1 MGWTVTPQPT
11 IPGSLQPQISPV
23 PLAPTQIPPSPTAPT
38 PVPAIS
44 GGDENIGY
52 DFIEG
57 SQRPLW
63 RIWCNGQELV
73 ISPQDPADS
82 ALLAAFMAQADR
94 AARAAEDINAS
105 SQDLH
110 EATATGLFGFVAT
123 VGGTI
128 TAVLSCAAVPLTF
141 WAAGG
146 TGWTCAG
153 GVVAAVG
160 GGGAILVSA
169 GQGFRAAGDRDQAQ
183 RDRDQALEE
192 VEDLFIAL
200 QGIPSP

>member
-57 SQRPLW
+57 SQPPLW
-63 RIWCNGQELV
+63 RIWCNGQDIV
-73 ISPQDPADS
+73 ISPEDPATA
-82 ALLAAFMAQADR
+82 ALLDEFRSAALRRVAALGDVEDAQQA
-94 AARAAEDINAS
+94 AS
-105 SQDLH
+105 S
-110 EATATGLFGFVAT
+110 AGAGAFWGGLAFVGGVAT
-123 VGGTI
+123 SI
-128 TAVLSCAAVPLTF
+128 FSCAGVPFTF

-146 TGWTCAG
+146 TGWACAG
-153 GVVAAVG
+153 GIAATIG
-160 GGGAILVSA
+160 GGGAAVVSLGDL
-169 GQGFRAAGDRDQAQ
+169 GQAGDDLAEAEEELAATGNLADQAF
-183 RDRDQALEE
+183 QALS
-192 VEDLFIAL
+192 AL
-200 QGIPSP
+200 ASP